1 MYKNI
6 KTLTLNTT
14 VTMTNNITRERL
26 FLQTHESVDFK
37 FVQNKFD
44 FIVDEVPL
52 EEFSGRGN
60 YLILRIKKEF
70 LSTWELISIIC
81 DKLGIDEHKVGY
93 AGLKDKK
100 ATTTQYIS
108 IPLMKEQYLKP
119 LNSKNIKILSTHR
132 HHKKLSIGDLKGNKF
147 KITLK
152 EVSEESLPII
162 YQTLSQIQKNGMP
175 NYFGYQRF
183 GKDYDFQKA
192 KDVVYGET
200 SVANKKLEHLLIS
213 AYQSYFFNSWLS
225 KRIELSKEK
234 GLKKLEFL
242 EGDIFS
248 DKEKTVLTGLLPGR
262 KAPRAKLKALELEEQ
277 YDDMYVYAKGFRR
290 DAWIWPKKIKNKY
303 IKEYENL
310 ILEFELPKSS
320 YATVLI
326 ENIANTNFK

>member
-1 MYKNI
+1 
-6 KTLTLNTT
+6 
-14 VTMTNNITRERL
+14 MTNTNTNITKERL
-26 FLQTHESVDFK
+26 FLQTHESVEFK

-44 FIVDEVPL
+44 FIVDEIAL

-60 YLILRIKKEF
+60 YLILRIQKEF
-70 LSTWELISIIC
+70 LSTWELITIIC

-108 IPLMKEQYLKP
+108 IPLMKEQLLKP
-119 LNSKNIKILSTHR
+119 LNSKHIKILSTHR

-152 EVSEESLPII
+152 EVKAEDLPII

-183 GKDYDFQKA
+183 GQDYDFAKA

-242 EGDIFS
+242 DGDIFS
-248 DKEKTVLTGLLPGR
+248 NKEKTILTGLLPGR
-262 KAPRAKLKALELEEQ
+262 KAPRAKGEAQKIEEQ
-277 YDDMYVYAKGFRR
+277 YDDLFVYAKGFRR
-290 DAWIWPKKIKNKY
+290 DAWIWPKNIKNKY
-303 IKEYENL
+303 LKEYENL

-326 ENIANTNFK
+326 ENIANKNFK

>member
-1 MYKNI
+1 M
-6 KTLTLNTT
+6 
-14 VTMTNNITRERL
+14 TMNNNITKERL
-26 FLQTHESVDFK
+26 FLQTHDAIDFT

-44 FIVDEVPL
+44 FIVDEVPAK
-52 EEFSGRGN
+52 EFSDKGN

-70 LSTWELISIIC
+70 MSTWELLSHIA
-81 DKLGIDEHKVGY
+81 DKLGIDEHKIGY

-108 IPLMKEQYLKP
+108 IPLMKTQLLKP
-119 LNSKNIKILSTHR
+119 INNKNVKILSTHR
-132 HHKKLSIGDLKGNKF
+132 HHKKLSIGDLKGNRF

-152 EVSEESLPII
+152 DVKEEDLPMI

-192 KDVVYGET
+192 KDIVYGEQN
-200 SVANKKLEHLLIS
+200 VPNKKLEHLLIS

-225 KRIELSKEK
+225 KRIELSKNK
-234 GLKKLEFL
+234 GLKKLEIL
-242 EGDIFS
+242 KGEIFGN
-248 DKEKTVLTGLLPGR
+248 KERTIITGLLPGR
-262 KAPRAKLKALELEEQ
+262 KIPRSKLEAFEIEEQ
-277 YDDMYVYAKGFRR
+277 YDDLFVYEKGFRR
-290 DAWIWPKKIKNKY
+290 DAWIFPKNIKNKY
-303 IKEYENL
+303 IKEYLNL

-326 ENIANTNFK
+326 ENIANKNFK